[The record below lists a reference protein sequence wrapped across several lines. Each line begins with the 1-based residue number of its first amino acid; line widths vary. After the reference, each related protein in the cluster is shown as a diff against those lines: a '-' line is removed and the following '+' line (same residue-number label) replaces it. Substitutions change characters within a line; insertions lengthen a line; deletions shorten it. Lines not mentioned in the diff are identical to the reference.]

1 MQLRTKRDQTARF
14 VMVGGYL
21 GAGKTTT
28 LGLIGRRLAAA
39 GHRVAVLTND
49 PVDTNV
55 AEQGGL
61 PVREV
66 TGGCFCARFGELV
79 KRCDELLDAIAPDV
93 LLAEPVGSF
102 ADLSATVLQ
111 PLKRYYGDGCE
122 LAPYT
127 VLADAERLDSLLDG
141 PAAASPIGYLYRKQ
155 MEEADLLLLNKADLL
170 SAEQIEQAVGRLQAV
185 FPATPLRAVSALTGT
200 GIDDW
205 WDDLANGPRAGWGI
219 LDLDYDTYAAAE
231 AALGWLETGVTLTGD
246 QPFEPVAVA
255 TAWLA
260 DLRHQVVRQAA
271 ELGHVKVLVQSAT
284 GATRVS
290 LTHTAGRPTADLAA
304 LPAAPAAELM
314 LTARAELPP
323 DELER
328 LVLASLRRV
337 ANDQGLNPTVRRL
350 KCLRP
355 GRPKPVHRLARTD

>member
-1 MQLRTKRDQTARF
+1 
-14 VMVGGYL
+14 MVGGYL

-79 KRCDELLDAIAPDV
+79 KRCDELLDALSPDV

-111 PLKRYYGDGCE
+111 PLKRYYGDDFE

-127 VLADAERLDSLLDG
+127 VLADAERIDSLLDG
-141 PAAASPIGYLYRKQ
+141 PEAASAIGYLYRKQ

-170 SAEQIEQAVGRLQAV
+170 SPEQIEQALSRLRSA
-185 FPATPLRAVSALTGT
+185 FAATPLRAVSALTGA
-200 GIDDW
+200 GIDEW

-219 LDLDYDTYAAAE
+219 LDIDYDTYAEAE
-231 AALGWLETGVTLTGD
+231 AALGWIETGVTLTGE
-246 QPFEPVAVA
+246 QPFEPVAFA
-255 TAWLA
+255 NTWLL

-271 ELGHVKVLVQSAT
+271 ELGHVKVLIQSPT

-290 LTHTAGRPTADLAA
+290 LTHTAGQ
-304 LPAAPAAELM
+304 PAADVAELPPASTAELM
-314 LTARAELPP
+314 LTARAVLPP

-328 LVLASLRRV
+328 LVLAGLRRV
-337 ANDQGLNPTVRRL
+337 ANDHALNPTIRRL